1 MRHKDHKGELFFS
14 GFLARTSRQV
24 KKHYEEGTLKSIVER
39 YVSNVFYSE
48 RIVRVFYSQSDKI
61 LGVFYPK

>member
-1 MRHKDHKGELFFS
+1 MVALQRAPVL
-14 GFLARTSRQV
+14 LV
-24 KKHYEEGTLKSIVER
+24 IVLVER
-39 YVSNVFYSE
+39 YISNVFYSE